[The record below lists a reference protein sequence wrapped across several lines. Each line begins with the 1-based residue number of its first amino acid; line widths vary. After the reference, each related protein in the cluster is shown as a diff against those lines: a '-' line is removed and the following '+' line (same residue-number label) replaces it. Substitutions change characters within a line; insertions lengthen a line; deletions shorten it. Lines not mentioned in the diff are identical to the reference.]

1 MEALAL
7 LLFILSHIPEGIMD
21 TLQFRADDSIFKN
34 WNQQFWNP
42 EFSWMNKW
50 KDGCPKFGPRFFG
63 STTFLVFLTD
73 GWHLMKW
80 IRNRFIDS
88 AILFFLLGSLDF
100 ALALIITILVSSLG
114 KALFEFLFT
123 KIFSS

>member
-7 LLFILSHIPEGIMD
+7 LLFVLSHIPEGIMD
-21 TLQFRADDSIFKN
+21 TLQFKIDDSVFKN

-42 EFSWMNKW
+42 KFSWMNKW

-80 IRNRFIDS
+80 VRNRFIDS

>member
-7 LLFILSHIPEGIMD
+7 LLFVLSHIPEGIMD

-42 EFSWMNKW
+42 KFSWMNKW

>member
-7 LLFILSHIPEGIMD
+7 LLFVLSHIPEGIMD
-21 TLQFRADDSIFKN
+21 TLQFRIDNSIFKN

-80 IRNRFIDS
+80 TRNRFIDGS
-88 AILFFLLGSLDF
+88 ILVFLLGSLDF

>member
-7 LLFILSHIPEGIMD
+7 LLFVLSHIPEGIMD
-21 TLQFRADDSIFKN
+21 TLQFRIDNSIFKN

-80 IRNRFIDS
+80 TRNRFIDGS
-88 AILFFLLGSLDF
+88 ILVFLLGSLDF
-100 ALALIITILVSSLG
+100 LLALIITILVSSLG